1 MDWTANTGKEVV
13 PSDQQIVAAYSAIT
27 GYNPVTGAH
36 DTGAAELD
44 VLKYWQAKGIAGH
57 KVMAFVALEPGN
69 HTHIMDAVYI
79 FGGCYIGVQLPQTAQ
94 GQDIWTVPPGGTTG
108 PGAPGSWGGHAVPVV
123 EYDQRGLTVVTW
135 GQLLRMTWAFWE
147 AYCDEAYAILSQD
160 FLEENKTPDGFDLVA
175 LKADL
180 KAVQG

>member
-1 MDWTANTGKEVV
+1 
-13 PSDQQIVAAYSAIT
+13 
-27 GYNPVTGAH
+27 
-36 DTGAAELD
+36 
-44 VLKYWQAKGIAGH
+44 
-57 KVMAFVALEPGN
+57 
-69 HTHIMDAVYI
+69 
-79 FGGCYIGVQLPQTAQ
+79 
-94 GQDIWTVPPGGTTG
+94 
-108 PGAPGSWGGHAVPVV
+108 VV